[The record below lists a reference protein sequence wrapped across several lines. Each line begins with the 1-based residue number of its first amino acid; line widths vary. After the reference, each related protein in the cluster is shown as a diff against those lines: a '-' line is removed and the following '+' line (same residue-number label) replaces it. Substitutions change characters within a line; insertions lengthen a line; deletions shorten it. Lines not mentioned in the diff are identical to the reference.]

1 MSSTISFL
9 DFYSN
14 LFDLDNSP
22 FVTKLRFFPVYL
34 LVNIQKGLTLPLM
47 LFLMWYFQNYSIGC
61 WVYAALHGSY
71 GIIWVMKDMVFPDK
85 GFRRNMDPIGT
96 ILLTGVLGA
105 YYYIPYLMVS
115 GQANQNP
122 SPIRIFFCIKMY
134 VFGVLLMVLSDLQ
147 KYIRLEFK
155 LEFI

>member
-1 MSSTISFL
+1 
-9 DFYSN
+9 
-14 LFDLDNSP
+14 
-22 FVTKLRFFPVYL
+22 
-34 LVNIQKGLTLPLM
+34 
-47 LFLMWYFQNYSIGC
+47 
-61 WVYAALHGSY
+61 
-71 GIIWVMKDMVFPDK
+71 
-85 GFRRNMDPIGT
+85 MDPIGT

-122 SPIRIFFCIKMY
+122 SPIRIFFCINMY